1 MKVHRDNLYK
11 KLETY
16 GVDSKPT
23 TVKNLQS
30 NGLHERIHLVL
41 CRMLGTE
48 KIFVPKHFTAEKEID
63 RILQSAAWAMRTNSN
78 WITKYSPK

>member
-1 MKVHRDNLYK
+1 MYPRQWMKVHRDNLYK

-48 KIFVPKHFTAEKEID
+48 KIFVPKHY